1 MWARYLKVI
10 KAIHIRF
17 MMIAQRGVEHDKRS
31 VVLGEENTLIEIL
44 EQVSLVLTKLV
55 WSVADV
61 AVS

>member
-31 VVLGEENTLIEIL
+31 VALGEENTLIETL
-44 EQVSLVLTKLV
+44 QQVGF
-55 WSVADV
+55 
-61 AVS
+61 VSWNPV

>member
-31 VVLGEENTLIEIL
+31 VVLGEENTLIETL
-44 EQVSLVLTKLV
+44 QQVGF
-55 WSVADV
+55 
-61 AVS
+61 VSWNPV